1 MHQQKNE
8 IAATSFLEIKSDLS
22 VNPIEIDDRLYTFQ
36 IVSQF
41 PKRIV
46 YFQANSQRDMEE
58 VIFKYKFLKKNF
70 F

>member
-58 VIFKYKFLKKNF
+58 VIFK
-70 F
+70 